1 MAGEFLVPPVINWV
15 ATFLWATSGG
25 IVAIRKRLD
34 VVGVFVLALLSAM
47 GGGIIRDGLF
57 LHRTPVAVQD
67 PYYLFVVVFAT
78 LVIVALGRYL
88 LQFRYW
94 GELVG
99 LIDAIATPGFAIVG
113 MQLALAAGISLPG
126 VVFIGAINGVGGG
139 VLRDLM
145 VGDVPTLLQ
154 PGQLY
159 GLIVG
164 FCCVQF
170 ILLTLQLNI
179 DPALAGWITIGTF
192 FLIRFLAIHFD
203 WRTSPVGGPQSAD
216 RQQE

>member
-1 MAGEFLVPPVINWV
+1 MVEEFLVPPVINWV
-15 ATFLWATSGG
+15 ATFLWAASGG
-25 IVAIRKRLD
+25 IVAIRKRFD

-67 PYYLFVVVFAT
+67 PYYLLVIVFAT
-78 LVIVALGRYL
+78 LVVVALGRFL
-88 LQFRYW
+88 LQFKYW

-99 LIDAIATPGFAIVG
+99 LIDAIATPGYAIVG
-113 MQLALAAGISLPG
+113 MQLALGAGISLPG
-126 VVFIGAINGVGGG
+126 AIFIGAINGVGGG

-145 VGDVPTLLQ
+145 VGDVPSILQ

-170 ILLTLQLNI
+170 IFLTLQLKI
-179 DPALAGWITIGTF
+179 DPAIAGWTTIATF
-192 FLIRFLAIHFD
+192 FFIRVLAIHFN
-203 WRTSPVGGPQSAD
+203 WRTSPVGDSQSANT
-216 RQQE
+216 Q